1 MQKQIVSCNS
11 ANNVMMVFI
20 HFEHKTYKKSES
32 QMRNLRLDLWVSLSD
47 TLPLSDRELAV
58 SFSISW
64 FMS

>member
-1 MQKQIVSCNS
+1 
-11 ANNVMMVFI
+11 MVFI